1 MDTGCRHCGHK
12 RIISWLKSESFSENG
27 RMCRKRGGG
36 GGGGGGE
43 GHNKCLQFLF
53 PQNMVRSILQQLHHA
68 LRDSHLGVAKALKKI
83 SSRFYWPVQQLD
95 VEIWCKSCELHV
107 YVWHGNLLLGNRR
120 LNCRQ
125 NSPAIHYSR
134 WQWTSW
140 PGTITSI
147 LER

>member
-1 MDTGCRHCGHK
+1 MDTGCRHSGHK
-12 RIISWLKSESFSENG
+12 RIISWLKSESFLENG
-27 RMCRKRGGG
+27 RMCWGGG
-36 GGGGGGE
+36 GKVII
-43 GHNKCLQFLF
+43 NAYSFF
-53 PQNMVRSILQQLHHA
+53 SPNMVRSILQQLHHA

-83 SSRFYWPVQQLD
+83 SSRFYWPGQQLD
-95 VEIWCKSCELHV
+95 VENWCKSCELHV

-140 PGTITSI
+140 DHYLNP
-147 LER
+147 